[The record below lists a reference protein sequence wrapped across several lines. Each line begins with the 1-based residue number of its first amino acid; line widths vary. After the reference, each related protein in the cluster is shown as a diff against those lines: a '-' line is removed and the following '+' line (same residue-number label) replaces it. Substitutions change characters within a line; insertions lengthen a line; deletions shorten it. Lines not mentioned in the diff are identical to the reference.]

1 MPRIIQRYIRN
12 EILSSFTL
20 SVSVFTLALFMQNA
34 LGLSD
39 MIITRNVKLINLLLI
54 VLYTLPSLLWFSI
67 PMAFLMASLT
77 GIGRLSMDNEIIA
90 MHSLGIGTL
99 SFLRPVLILGCIL
112 FTLSFSIGSVGVP
125 WGRSSMNHLIYRIL
139 QESATAGI
147 QANTFNDRFT
157 DLVIYA
163 ENVKPEENT
172 LQKVIIA
179 DYRGDVPETITALEG
194 TIRTNPLTMV
204 NTLQLTRGSVHQYDS
219 EQQRYRLIQFQEY
232 TVSLSTDVEASRQ
245 LSLMQEKEPDE
256 MTPSELRKAAAT
268 GNPAQTR
275 VFRIHYQ
282 EKFSLPFSCIV
293 FGIFSIPI
301 SIRLKK
307 SGSFIGLSWSLLIV
321 FLYYIL
327 LGAGRKLGSEGFIH
341 PILAAWLPNTVFGMS
356 GIYLLVNASRK
367 IPAGRGGNDSGLSQI
382 RKKIMKVFGH

>member
-1 MPRIIQRYIRN
+1 
-12 EILSSFTL
+12 
-20 SVSVFTLALFMQNA
+20 
-34 LGLSD
+34 
-39 MIITRNVKLINLLLI
+39 
-54 VLYTLPSLLWFSI
+54 
-67 PMAFLMASLT
+67 
-77 GIGRLSMDNEIIA
+77 MDNEIIA

-179 DYRGDVPETITALEG
+179 DYRGDVPETITALGG

-341 PILAAWLPNTVFGMS
+341 PILAAWMPNMVFGTL
-356 GIYLLVNASRK
+356 GAYLLLKTSRK
-367 IPAGRGGNDSGLSQI
+367 IPAGHSGDDSGLSRI
-382 RKKIMKVFGH
+382 RKKIRRILGI

>member
-12 EILSSFTL
+12 EVLSSFTL
-20 SVSVFTLALFMQNA
+20 SVSVFTLVLFMQNA
-34 LGLSD
+34 LGLTD
-39 MIITRNVKLINLLLI
+39 MIITRGVKLTNLLLI
-54 VLYTLPSLLWFSI
+54 VLYTLPSLLWLSI

-77 GIGRLSMDNEIIA
+77 GIGRLSMDNEVIA

-99 SFLRPVLILGCIL
+99 SFLRPVLVLGCIL
-112 FTLSFSIGSVGVP
+112 FALSFSIGSVGIP
-125 WGRSSMNHLIYRIL
+125 WGRSSMNRLIYRIL

-147 QANTFNDRFT
+147 KPNTFNDRFT

-163 ENVKPEENT
+163 ESVDPEKNT

-179 DYRGDVPETITALEG
+179 DYRGDFPETITALDG
-194 TIRTNPLTMV
+194 TIRTDPLTMV
-204 NTLQLTRGSVHQYDS
+204 NTLHLTRGSVHQYDMKQ
-219 EQQRYRLIQFQEY
+219 ERYRLIQFQEY
-232 TVSLSTDVEASRQ
+232 TISLSTDVEVARH
-245 LSLMQEKEPDE
+245 LSLMEEKEPDE
-256 MTPSELRKAAAT
+256 MTPRELKNAAET
-268 GNPAQTR
+268 GDPAKTR

-282 EKFSLPFSCIV
+282 EKFSLPFSCMV

-307 SGSFIGLSWSLLIV
+307 SGNLIGLSWSLLIV

-341 PILAAWLPNTVFGMS
+341 PFLAAWLPNMVFGTL
-356 GIYLLVNASRK
+356 GAYLLLKTSRK
-367 IPAGRGGNDSGLSQI
+367 IPAGHSGDDSGLSRT
-382 RKKIMKVFGH
+382 RKKIRRIFGT

>member
-12 EILSSFTL
+12 EIIASFTL
-20 SVSVFTLALFMQNA
+20 SISVFTLVLFMQNA
-34 LGLSD
+34 LDLSD
-39 MIITRNVKLINLLLI
+39 MIITRNVKLTNLLLI
-54 VLYTLPSLLWFSI
+54 VLYTLPSLLWLSI

-77 GIGRLSMDNEIIA
+77 GIGRLSMDNEVIA
-90 MHSLGIGTL
+90 MHSLGIGTM

-112 FTLSFSIGSVGVP
+112 FALSFSIGSVGVP

-157 DLVIYA
+157 ELVIYA
-163 ENVKPEENT
+163 GGVNPGESS

-179 DYRGDVPETITALEG
+179 DYRGDFPETITALNG
-194 TIRTNPLTMV
+194 TIRTNPLTMA
-204 NTLQLTRGSVHQYDS
+204 NTLHLTRGSVHQYDS

-232 TVSLSTDVEASRQ
+232 IVSLSTDVEASKR
-245 LSLMQEKEPDE
+245 LSLMQEKEPAE
-256 MTPSELRKAAAT
+256 MTPNELKEAAASED
-268 GNPAQTR
+268 PSKSR

-293 FGIFSIPI
+293 FGILSIPI
-301 SIRLKK
+301 SIRLRK

-356 GIYLLVNASRK
+356 GIYFLVNASRK
-367 IPAGRGGNDSGLSQI
+367 IPAGRGGIDSGLSRI
-382 RKKIMKVFGH
+382 RNKIMKVFGH